1 MALEQSIASSNI
13 MFSVKNNTSI
23 LSYITLGFLLIF
35 IGWKSYKHAPNDI
48 LSWDVYGHYLYL
60 PATFINQDPLIKD
73 FAKVDSLRVKYNN
86 APYFYVGFKTETEN
100 TMIKYPLGFSV
111 LMSPF
116 FGIAHI
122 YASNSAVFPADGF
135 SRPYHW
141 GIVFGCIFY
150 VLIGQIVFMKV
161 LRIWFSDRLTALLL
175 LLTFF
180 GTNFYFMSLYS
191 QGMIHGILFGFYAL
205 LIYITHKWHLSP
217 SRKWSVLLGLTL
229 GILALS
235 RASEVLAIFIPLFW
249 GVYDKKTIKTKIQFL
264 NENKKLL
271 ILTVFIYVLCGFPQ
285 LLYFKLVSGHWFVDS
300 YQNAGEG
307 FDLLYPHTLDYLFSF
322 RKGWLL
328 YTPLMILSL
337 IGLFKFSKRKELP
350 FGFGLIVFSIINIY
364 LLSSWT
370 NWWYAESF
378 GQRSIVQSYPVYI
391 ICLGFLL
398 KYTWSNKYLKPLY
411 IASISA
417 IISLNLFQTWQV
429 NNGLIDL
436 SRMTRKAY
444 SAHFLRTTPADNFD
458 ELLLIN
464 RRLSAEY
471 YFDKMENYTEFSSF
485 ENNFEAPKSDDN
497 RPYVNS
503 GYLESNSAKVTEDFI
518 YSAGLE
524 IPYHQVSNKYYA
536 LITMKAMILCNEDVK
551 TVLPTVICKFRHN
564 KNGYFHFAI
573 DVEKE
578 YPNMV
583 LGEWTEIEMNFISP
597 DIRHVD
603 DDLQVFG
610 MLRGKGEFFLDN
622 LSISSYVE
630 K

>member
-1 MALEQSIASSNI
+1 

-48 LSWDVYGHYLYL
+48 ISWDVYGHYLYL
-60 PATFINQDPLIKD
+60 PATFVNNDPLIKD
-73 FAKVDSLRVKYNN
+73 FEKIDSLRVKYNN

-116 FGIAHI
+116 FAASHL
-122 YASNSAVFPADGF
+122 YASNSESYPADGF

-150 VLIGQIVFMKV
+150 VLLGQLIFMKV
-161 LRIWFSDRLTALLL
+161 LRIWFSDKLTAILMLLG
-175 LLTFF
+175 FF
-180 GTNFYFMSLYS
+180 GTNLYFMNLYS

-205 LIYITHKWHLSP
+205 LIYVTHKWHLFP
-217 SRKWSVLLGLTL
+217 NKKWSVLLGLTL
-229 GILALS
+229 GVLAMS

-249 GVYDKKTIKTKIQFL
+249 GVYSREGIKTKLQFL
-264 NENKKLL
+264 KKHKGLL
-271 ILTVFIYVLCGFPQ
+271 FLTISVYVLCGIPQ
-285 LLYFKLVSGHWFVDS
+285 LLYFKLVSGHFFVDS

-307 FDLLYPHTLDYLFSF
+307 FDFLYPHTLDYLFSF

-337 IGLFKFSKRKELP
+337 IGLFKYSKRKELP
-350 FGFGLIVFSIINIY
+350 IGLGFIVFALVNIY
-364 LLSSWT
+364 LLSAWT

-391 ICLGFLL
+391 ISLGFLL
-398 KYTWSNKYLKPLY
+398 KYTWHNKYLKPVYFVTILGFV
-411 IASISA
+411 
-417 IISLNLFQTWQV
+417 SLNQFQTWQV

-436 SRMTRKAY
+436 SRMTGAAY
-444 SAHFLRTTPADNFD
+444 SAHFLKTNSAENYD

-464 RRLSAEY
+464 RTLPGD
-471 YFDKMENYTEFSSF
+471 YFYDKIDNYREFSTYINDF
-485 ENNFEAPKSDDN
+485 ETLEQDDN
-497 RPYVNS
+497 RPYLDS
-503 GYLESNSAKVTEDFI
+503 GYLNTKSAVLNQEFI

-524 IPYHQVSNKYYA
+524 IPYHQVSDQYYA
-536 LITMKAMILCNEDVK
+536 LITMKAMILCKADVK
-551 TVLPTVICKFRHN
+551 TVLPTVICKFRH
-564 KNGYFHFAI
+564 KKKDYFHFAI

-578 YPNMV
+578 YPNIV
-583 LGEWTEIEMNFISP
+583 IGEWTEVEMHFISP
-597 DIRHVD
+597 HIRHSD

-610 MLRGKGEFFLDN
+610 MLRGSGEFLIDN
-622 LSISSYVE
+622 LSITSYVE